1 MEIAG
6 RGMRILEEDG
16 MPNISHEVQAV
27 SKELVTLRRDLHAHP
42 EIGFQEVRTAGI
54 VADRLRALGYT
65 VRTGLGKT
73 GVTGFL
79 RGGKPGKT
87 VLLRADIDALPILEQ
102 TGAPYASQHPGAMHA
117 CGHDAHTAMA
127 LAAAEIL
134 AKEVS
139 ALSGN
144 LFLVFQPAEE
154 LLVGAKAMLRD
165 GALDGVA
172 PDFGF
177 AVHVMNRL
185 PAGTIAVRSGPVMTS
200 ADKLSITVTGRG
212 GHGANPH
219 SAIDPVVAA
228 AQVITA
234 LQTLVSRET
243 HPLESAVL
251 SITMLK
257 AGTAFNIIPDAV
269 EMTGTLRCFDADL
282 RKSLLESLKRTAE
295 GIASALR
302 CTASVT
308 DDFLTPAVINH
319 PAPTA
324 LAQEAAVEIAG
335 SDRVVQWEPLTG
347 SDDLAYLW
355 ERVPGCYAFIGSGRT
370 DGAPSPAGH
379 NAKFDIDE
387 SAMEVGAEFLVR
399 AARAVLRPRTAP

>member
-1 MEIAG
+1 
-6 RGMRILEEDG
+6 
-16 MPNISHEVQAV
+16 MPNISPEVQGLR
-27 SKELVTLRRDLHAHP
+27 KDLVALRRDFHAHP
-42 EIGFQEVRTAGI
+42 ELGFQEVRTAGI
-54 VADRLRALGYT
+54 VAERLRSLGYT

-87 VLLRADIDALPILEQ
+87 VLLRADIDALPIVEQ
-102 TGAPYASQHPGAMHA
+102 TGAAYSSQNPGAMHA

-127 LAAAEIL
+127 LAAAETL
-134 AKEVS
+134 AREAP

-144 LFLVFQPAEE
+144 LLLVFQPAEE
-154 LLVGAKAMLRD
+154 LLIGADAMLKD

-172 PDFGF
+172 PDVGF
-177 AVHVMNRL
+177 AVHVMNRI
-185 PAGTIAVRSGPVMTS
+185 PVGTVAVRSGPVMTS
-200 ADKLSITVTGRG
+200 ADKLRITVTGRG

-243 HPLESAVL
+243 HPLKSAVL

-257 AGTAFNIIPDAV
+257 AGTAFNIIPDTV
-269 EMTGTLRCFDADL
+269 EMTGTLRCFEADL
-282 RKSLLESLKRTAE
+282 RTDLLASLARTAE

-302 CTASVT
+302 CTASVVT
-308 DDFLTPAVINH
+308 EFLTPAVINH
-319 PAPTA
+319 PAATT
-324 LAQEAAVEIAG
+324 LAREAAAHIVGADKVVE
-335 SDRVVQWEPLTG
+335 WEPLTG
-347 SDDLAYLW
+347 SDDLAYFW
-355 ERVPGCYAFIGSGRT
+355 ERVPGCYAFVGSGRA
-370 DGAPSPAGH
+370 DGSPSPAGH

-387 SAMEVGAEFLVR
+387 SAMEIGAEFLVR
-399 AARAVLRPRTAP
+399 SARNALKGSHALGRQRSAGT